1 MHSLFLSTNH
11 HSFHC
16 QNFSFHL
23 HTLSLSTG
31 RRLHTLA
38 PLRIRIPKLSSFG
51 CFSAPLY
58 SWHTDFDA
66 HIIARNN
73 VSFTTIRIPKP
84 SPFDRVYTDC
94 DAHII
99 ARNNVSFTTIRIPKP
114 SPFDRVYTD
123 CDAHIIARNN
133 VSFTTIRIPKP
144 SPFDRV
150 YTDCDAHIIARNN
163 VSFTTIP
170 FRSSRN
176 NIPLTDNDYP
186 KAVDDNCA
194 CFVVATKNA
203 AAAPLNAGEAI
214 RRGASN
220 LPGYRS
226 SDVFFSEFPLWSLPS
241 PSPPSM

>member
-1 MHSLFLSTNH
+1 MSPSTPPLPPATGTMHYLFLSTTCLGFQG
-11 HSFHC
+11 S
-16 QNFSFHL
+16 NFFLHL

-58 SWHTDFDA
+58 SWHTDF
-66 HIIARNN
+66 
-73 VSFTTIRIPKP
+73 
-84 SPFDRVYTDC
+84 
-94 DAHII
+94 
-99 ARNNVSFTTIRIPKP
+99 
-114 SPFDRVYTD
+114 
-123 CDAHIIARNN
+123 
-133 VSFTTIRIPKP
+133 
-144 SPFDRV
+144 
-150 YTDCDAHIIARNN
+150 DAHIIARNN